1 MYWEETGRY
10 PAVVVAKLKDLRDLA
25 KEVRSNPGLA
35 FGAPTALGVQL
46 PMVDLKPSTQEAF
59 RKRGVDET
67 SKLRHADDRVLNAV
81 GNTCTMA
88 ISAPIALLFGLLCD
102 AH

>member
-88 ISAPIALLFGLLCD
+88 ISAPIALLFGQCD
-102 AH
+102 